1 MYEIKYTTIMTDNC
15 RKHIQKMLFDIA
27 AKSKN
32 EVENYVLNENNIHI
46 SSTITLNEPIIIAYP
61 MNGDCEFRCGFVL
74 FKVVE
79 ITKETINKTV
89 FAYNSRMYIPNN
101 KNNVYL
107 SWNVDSIYILE
118 NGKLH
123 HHTLCYFD
131 LDKIIILP
139 KKAFYLYNKLEKYFL
154 LNKKIIFEPS

>member
-1 MYEIKYTTIMTDNC
+1 MCEIKYTTIMTDKC

-32 EVENYVLNENNIHI
+32 EVENYVLNENNLHI

-89 FAYNSRMYIPNN
+89 FAYNSRMYIPN
-101 KNNVYL
+101 KNNDNL

-118 NGKLH
+118 NGNLH
-123 HHTLCYFD
+123 HHILYDFD
-131 LDKIIILP
+131 LDKIIILD

-154 LNKKIIFEPS
+154 LNKKIIFGPF

>member
-1 MYEIKYTTIMTDNC
+1 MCEIKYTTIMTDNC
-15 RKHIQKMLFDIA
+15 RKHFQKMLFDIA

-46 SSTITLNEPIIIAYP
+46 SSTIALNEPIIIAYP
-61 MNGDCEFRCGFVL
+61 MNGDCEFRYGFVL

-79 ITKETINKTV
+79 ITKNTINKTV
-89 FAYNSRMYIPNN
+89 IAYNSRMYIPN
-101 KNNVYL
+101 KNNDYL
-107 SWNVDSIYILE
+107 SWNVDSIYIRE

-123 HHTLCYFD
+123 HHILYNSD
-131 LDKIIILP
+131 LDKIIILH

-154 LNKKIIFEPS
+154 LNKKIIFEPF